1 MINCRPFLA
10 VAELCAIVYLRAP
23 GRKLDVGQCVTLR
36 GAAFT
41 LPRWGS
47 GADAAQPSTRPGL
60 SPSRS
65 RPSLSV
71 CFECVPWFFAKLKGN
86 CWSKNLSC
94 LFIPLFFL
102 LFKAPANMV
111 WQISFHVEQNAFFFS
126 PLWNLIWHIWGGKHT
141 IVGSCWLLCQ
151 ALARVVWTSID

>member
-111 WQISFHVEQNAFFFS
+111 WQISFHVEQNAFFFPPFEIWFDTFGGENT
-126 PLWNLIWHIWGGKHT
+126 PLLVV
-141 IVGSCWLLCQ
+141 VGFCVKLL
-151 ALARVVWTSID
+151 RVWFGPA